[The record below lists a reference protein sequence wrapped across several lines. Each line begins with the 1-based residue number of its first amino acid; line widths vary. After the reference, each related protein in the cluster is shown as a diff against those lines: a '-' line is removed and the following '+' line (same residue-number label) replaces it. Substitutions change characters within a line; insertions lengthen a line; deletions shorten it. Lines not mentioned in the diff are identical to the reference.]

1 MFEDV
6 RRRRWKFIGHIMSKE
21 SNNDCRTALTWTP
34 RRVMKMEQT
43 KDNMEKHHEKKL
55 DHGRTGVRNKSSD

>member
-21 SNNDCRTALTWTP
+21 SNNDCRTALTWTIF
-34 RRVMKMEQT
+34 VTKTEQT
-43 KDNMEKHHEKKL
+43 KDNMEKHDREGKK
-55 DHGRTGVRNKSSD
+55 KSWIMEELE